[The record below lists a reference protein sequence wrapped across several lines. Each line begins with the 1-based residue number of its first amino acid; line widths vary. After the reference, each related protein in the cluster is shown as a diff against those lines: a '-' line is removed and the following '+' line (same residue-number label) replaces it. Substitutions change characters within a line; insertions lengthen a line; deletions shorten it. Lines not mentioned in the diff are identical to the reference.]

1 MSGVVFE
8 ESEGDGGK
16 GLKRSEEGYK
26 GESASERAKER
37 MEKKSA
43 EARKGEMEEKGGKMG
58 KRKGE
63 EESERRGETR
73 EAMVAINRTGTQPVD
88 FSGVTF
94 ARERGGKREIEGER
108 EREKLRRL
116 PRCH

>member
-43 EARKGEMEEKGGKMG
+43 EARKGEMEEKGGKRVNVRV
-58 KRKGE
+58 KRKAKGE
-63 EESERRGETR
+63 ERRGR
-73 EAMVAINRTGTQPVD
+73 
-88 FSGVTF
+88 
-94 ARERGGKREIEGER
+94 
-108 EREKLRRL
+108 
-116 PRCH
+116 

>member
-26 GESASERAKER
+26 GERASGRAKER

-43 EARKGEMEEKGGKMG
+43 EARKGEMEEKGGKRVNVRV
-58 KRKGE
+58 KRKAKGE
-63 EESERRGETR
+63 ERRG
-73 EAMVAINRTGTQPVD
+73 
-88 FSGVTF
+88 
-94 ARERGGKREIEGER
+94 
-108 EREKLRRL
+108 RRWWL
-116 PRCH
+116 

>member
-26 GESASERAKER
+26 GESASEREKER

-43 EARKGEMEEKGGKMG
+43 EARKGEMEEKGGKRVNVRV
-58 KRKGE
+58 KRKAKGE
-63 EESERRGETR
+63 ERRGR
-73 EAMVAINRTGTQPVD
+73 
-88 FSGVTF
+88 
-94 ARERGGKREIEGER
+94 
-108 EREKLRRL
+108 
-116 PRCH
+116 